1 MSMPM
6 AKDIELPEV
15 VIKGHPEFGHDN
27 SGGILYS
34 GGYVAGFMAGES
46 PDWKDDLGII
56 LRISGAAMLMGHEPG
71 KIDYDMQK
79 YMFGLTKGLI
89 DGRASRAKNK
99 EEAKKK

>member
-1 MSMPM
+1 MPM

-15 VIKGHPEFGHDN
+15 VIKGRPEFGHDN

-89 DGRASRAKNK
+89 DGRASRAKNE